1 MSGEVDAT
9 GSVGARGALG
19 ATAGGA
25 AGSAVAAGVDADA
38 VAGAGTGAAAGG
50 VEDGSGREGPSVGG
64 GSAFWRYWAALTISH
79 AGDAVTAVA
88 LPLIALRGLHATS
101 LQVSL
106 ITAAQ
111 YTAWILIGLPAG
123 VIVQRLP
130 LRGTQ
135 VAMDVVR
142 AIAIA
147 SVPIAWVLDVLG
159 LWQLVV
165 VAFVVGLASVVFDVG
180 NSTLLPSIVSR
191 EELTSR
197 NSLTSGSAAATQLGG
212 PSLAGVLVQLCGAAS
227 GLLVDAISYLLSA
240 VLLRT
245 LPRPARQTPS
255 DGGPSLRARMAE
267 GLRYVRRHP
276 AIRPCVAAV
285 TAVNFVCG
293 ALMAL
298 VPALLV
304 RTLHAPTALVGVLIA
319 TEGFGSLIGAALTT
333 RLVARFGS
341 ARTLIGAALL
351 TPVAVGC
358 VPFAGHGL
366 GLLVFAAANAAFGA
380 AVVVM
385 SIVTRTHRQTVTPP
399 ELLPRVMATVRFV
412 SWGAIPFGALT
423 AGLAATWL
431 GNRGALGTMF
441 GVALLTPVVLGTSPI
456 RRMRD
461 LV

>member
-1 MSGEVDAT
+1 MSG
-9 GSVGARGALG
+9 
-19 ATAGGA
+19 
-25 AGSAVAAGVDADA
+25 VAAV
-38 VAGAGTGAAAGG
+38 
-50 VEDGSGREGPSVGG
+50 GSGRGSGPGG
-64 GSAFWRYWAALTISH
+64 GGGAFWRYWAALTISH

-142 AIAIA
+142 AVAIA
-147 SVPIAWVLDVLG
+147 SVPIAWALDVLG

-180 NSTLLPSIVSR
+180 NSTLLPSIVGK

-197 NSLTSGSAAATQLGG
+197 NSLASGSVAATQLGG

-227 GLLVDAISYLLSA
+227 GLLVDAVSYLLSA

-245 LPRPARQTPS
+245 LPRPARQAPS

-319 TEGFGSLIGAALTT
+319 SEGVGSLIGAALTT
-333 RLVARFGS
+333 RLVVRFGS
-341 ARTLIGAALL
+341 ARTLLGAALL

-358 VPFAGHGL
+358 VPFAGGGL

-380 AVVVM
+380 AVVMM

-441 GVALLTPVVLGTSPI
+441 GIALLTPVVLGASPI